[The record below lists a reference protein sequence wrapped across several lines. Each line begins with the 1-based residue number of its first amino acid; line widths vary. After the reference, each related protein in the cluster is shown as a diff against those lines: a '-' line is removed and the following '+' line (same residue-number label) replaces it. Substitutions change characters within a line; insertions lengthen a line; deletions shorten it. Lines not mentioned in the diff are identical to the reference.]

1 MEKLFILIHKVLLGL
16 KELLKLLR
24 DMVLMAN
31 RLFKIFVMLEDTQSN
46 I

>member
-1 MEKLFILIHKVLLGL
+1 MEKLSILIHKVLLGL